1 MSRRVA
7 AVAVV
12 LSCAGLALLAAAG
25 AGARLGLWHF
35 RTGFA
40 LLQWGAYA
48 GLAGA
53 AAGAA
58 ALLLRARPVL
68 GAAALLLG
76 LTSAALPWA
85 QRRSARS
92 FPAIHDISTDLESPP
107 AFVAVLPLRAHA
119 PNPPG
124 HGGEEVAALQRAAYP
139 DLRPVDVPAPPA
151 QALERA
157 RRAAA
162 ALGWELVDIDAAS
175 GRLEATATTFWFG
188 FKDDVVVR
196 VRPAPGGSRVDAR
209 SVSRVGKGDAGV
221 NARRLRRF
229 LSLVAEGR

>member
-1 MSRRVA
+1 VRRRLPA
-7 AVAVV
+7 AAVV

-25 AGARLGLWHF
+25 AGTRLGLWHF

-58 ALLLRARPVL
+58 ALVLRAGPAAP
-68 GAAALLLG
+68 AAALLLG
-76 LTSAALPWA
+76 LTAAAVPWL

-92 FPAIHDISTDLESPP
+92 FPPIHDVSTDLESPP
-107 AFVAVLPLRAHA
+107 PFAAVLPLRAGA
-119 PNPPG
+119 PNPPE
-124 HGGEEVAALQRAAYP
+124 HGGPEVAAQQRQAYP
-139 DLRPVDVPAPPA
+139 ELGPALLDAPA
-151 QALERA
+151 AEALERA
-157 RRAAA
+157 RRAAE
-162 ALGWELVDIDAAS
+162 ALGWRIVDVDAAA
-175 GRLEATATTFWFG
+175 GRLEATDTTFWFG

-196 VRPAPGGSRVDAR
+196 VTPAAGGSRVDAR
-209 SVSRVGKGDAGV
+209 SVSRVGKGDAGA

-229 LSLVAEGR
+229 LARLSA